1 MRFLVGTGR
10 RQVLIGTQRGAFL
23 DRRSRRED
31 TPQCGVWDA
40 GERSWLTRRKG
51 RRLDYFLSS
60 SGISDGIRGA
70 DDTTG
75 LVNNVEG

>member
-1 MRFLVGTGR
+1 MRCLGR
-10 RQVLIGTQRGAFL
+10 WRTVMVDL
-23 DRRSRRED
+23 
-31 TPQCGVWDA
+31 
-40 GERSWLTRRKG
+40 RRKG